1 MYEINFPLSFLNKFC
16 ITQKKRRFHT
26 KYTEEQTKREEEKNI
41 LILLNSVSMSCEY

>member
-26 KYTEEQTKREEEKNI
+26 KYTEEQTKIEEKKYFNFTQ
-41 LILLNSVSMSCEY
+41 LGFYVM